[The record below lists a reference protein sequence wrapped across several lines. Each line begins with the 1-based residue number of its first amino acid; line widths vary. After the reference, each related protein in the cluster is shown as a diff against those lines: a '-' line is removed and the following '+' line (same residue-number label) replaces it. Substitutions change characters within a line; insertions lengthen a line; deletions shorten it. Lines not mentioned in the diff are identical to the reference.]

1 MIGRIKLLLL
11 LCIFGTTLSLRIPFN
26 KSQSACADISI
37 TTDATGAYTVLS
49 DYGITIDD
57 SENIKIKLRIKA
69 SHDAEILL
77 MSTDS
82 INDPLYKIILGGSD
96 NTVSMIQDGQNGK
109 IKAVYYGL
117 VLENGFTKF
126 MITLKNDKIKVKDG
140 DKNKILKWKDNKNP
154 LKVVNVGIATKDS
167 KSGVWLFPCN
177 QEPNPSPSPATC
189 TDNDISCDNGEGC
202 YPSKW
207 KCDNIKDCDDNSD
220 EENCEGKYI

>member
-1 MIGRIKLLLL
+1 MREQRRATDYKSYKLSEDQRSTNVILKQAY
-11 LCIFGTTLSLRIPFN
+11 FYFE
-26 KSQSACADISI
+26 ACADISI

-109 IKAVYYGL
+109 IKAVYYGP

-177 QEPNPSPSPATC
+177 QGNATC
-189 TDNDISCDNGEGC
+189 
-202 YPSKW
+202 YFPS
-207 KCDNIKDCDDNSD
+207 DF
-220 EENCEGKYI
+220 